1 MNLSLNPVHKN
12 SHTLGGILI
21 KGSSP
26 MEWLAEMQ
34 RMGLSVAMPVYPVA
48 GAVANQIYGCI
59 VQCNAREV
67 KDLGRNEVLQLVN
80 QIVFIPQQADLVP
93 RLSEAEW
100 EKLFGGKMYIYLPAT
115 GLAELEETVRW
126 ERLLVP
132 PRHNEARITKPAKGI
147 SIPTGNIQTA
157 AIEAPEAPLQDNP
170 FGDAGALADLPFD
183 VQKLMKGNSQE
194 MDKFLKFLSQ
204 NPELALKF
212 GIPLDELG
220 AFRGGRDGQYKFGPS
235 GAERFREFMDSDWG
249 MLVKVLFFLFLGL
262 FVLILII
269 KVASGK
275 GSSGGGSSVLPFM
288 LIFFLIK
295 YLMKVYDDGGSSSR
309 GSYSGGGMGSGRGGG
324 GNGKSILLDNE
335 RFDTLRQQYTRLAE
349 EYYNNGEYDKSAHIY
364 KTLLKNPYKA
374 AEVYRTGNHYE
385 QAAALYVTLGNK
397 QAAAECYEDGKMYS
411 RCIPIYKELNQYE
424 KVGDLYT
431 LLNDKQEADRYYNI
445 VLDEHIKNGSYLA
458 AYHLAHGKMGN
469 VVRGRE
475 FLLQGWQKNIS
486 PAESMKLYLHSFETP
501 QELETEAVKVYD
513 NLVTDSND
521 LIFLKVLVLD
531 VIRKD
536 DSMQSPVLKELSY
549 KIISNKLGKNPSVAG
564 SLISLN
570 PGDMEI
576 AKEILRFNKTKG
588 PKKFL

>member
-1 MNLSLNPVHKN
+1 MNLTINPVHKN
-12 SHTLGGILI
+12 SHVLGGILI

-34 RMGLSVAMPVYPVA
+34 RMGLSVGMPVYPVA

-80 QIVFIPQQADLVP
+80 QTVFIPQQADLVP
-93 RLSEAEW
+93 RLSDTEW

-183 VQKLMKGNSQE
+183 VQKLMKGNAAE

-249 MLVKVLFFLFLGL
+249 MLVKGLFFIFIG
-262 FVLILII
+262 FGILIFLI
-269 KVASGK
+269 KACSGH
-275 GSSGGGSSVLPFM
+275 GSGGGGGSVFPFM
-288 LIFFLIK
+288 LIFFLIRV
-295 YLMKVYDDGGSSSR
+295 LMKVYDKGVSSPF
-309 GSYSGGGMGSGRGGG
+309 GGGMGSSGSGGG
-324 GNGKSILLDNE
+324 GNGRSILLDNE

-349 EYYNNGEYDKSAHIY
+349 EYYNNGDYDKSAHIY

-411 RCIPIYKELNQYE
+411 RSIPIYKELNQYE

-431 LLNDKQEADRYYNI
+431 LLNDKAEADKHYDI
-445 VLDEHIKNGSYLA
+445 VLDEHIKNGAYLA

-475 FLLQGWQKNIS
+475 FLLQGWQKNTS